1 MSNQETNELSMVVIA
16 LLKGVIVREEQE
28 TRWQQLMRLEAR
40 ARDYVAVLGLDL
52 VIAEDD
58 GYAFLRQRTNADT
71 DEETT
76 LPRLI
81 ARRPLSYHVS
91 LLLAVLRRRVAE
103 HDASSG
109 DARIVVSVDEIR
121 SVFETYL
128 SGGFDEA
135 RQSDRFAGYLN
146 SVARLGFIRFLRTD
160 ETRFEIRRLINAFVT
175 AEWLDEFERRMAG
188 GTGAGVGAATGDES

>member
-1 MSNQETNELSMVVIA
+1 MSSEDTNELSTVVIA

-40 ARDYVAVLGLDL
+40 VRDYVAVLGLDL

-58 GYAFLRQRTNADT
+58 GYAFLRQRADA
-71 DEETT
+71 ETEGEKA
-76 LPRLI
+76 LPRLV

-109 DARIVVSVDEIR
+109 DARVIVAVEEIR

-128 SGGFDEA
+128 SEGYDEA
-135 RQSDRFAGYLN
+135 KQSDRFANYLN
-146 SVARLGFIRFLRTD
+146 AVARLGFIRFLRTD

-175 AEWLDEFERRMAG
+175 AEWLDEFERRMAATG
-188 GTGAGVGAATGDES
+188 GMGAGAAAEDES